1 MFHAIAH
8 IYYPVE
14 KISQDFQDEEQDSN
28 TLHKR
33 LNIQE
38 IVTKRGRNMEGM
50 ERESELRNEK
60 VNAASLLLTALEKKL
75 VE

>member
-38 IVTKRGRNMEGM
+38 IVPKILGINEEKGNGEG
-50 ERESELRNEK
+50 K
-60 VNAASLLLTALEKKL
+60 
-75 VE
+75 